1 MMNKEKEDKSFP
13 DLYRYFCGMLTK
25 GKMDELYGQMMGAI
39 PDLSDA
45 KGTIISAKNK
55 IYIAL

>member
-1 MMNKEKEDKSFP
+1 MMNREKENKSFP
-13 DLYRYFCGMLTK
+13 DLYVYFCGMLTK

-45 KGTIISAKNK
+45 KGTITLAEK
-55 IYIAL
+55 

>member
-13 DLYRYFCGMLTK
+13 DLYGYFCGMLTK

-45 KGTIISAKNK
+45 RGTITLAKK
-55 IYIAL
+55 